1 MDARVLSFLLLAK
14 KSTYAAHGA
23 EATASR
29 PGSHDLT
36 FAEGDLLYIDTYLGG
51 THFAGEE
58 AVWKDGT
65 PVWSMNYC
73 GRVFGEGFR
82 GDFLKNALLRV
93 PENAPFRGPD
103 EYCEDDMTY
112 LCHADGSIDWF
123 QGYEE
128 ILLRGERIYE
138 CYYHGGMIR

>member
-1 MDARVLSFLLLAK
+1 MDSRVLSFLLHAK

-23 EATASR
+23 EAPSSR
-29 PGSHDLT
+29 PNSHDLT

-51 THFAGEE
+51 AQFAGEE
-58 AVWKDGT
+58 AVWQDGK

-73 GRVFGEGFR
+73 GRLLGEGFD

-93 PENAPFRGPD
+93 PEEAPFRGPEVYREGEM
-103 EYCEDDMTY
+103 EYR
-112 LCHADGSIDWF
+112 CHADGDVDWY

-128 ILLRGERIYE
+128 ICLKCERIYE
-138 CYYHGGMIR
+138 CFYHGGVIG